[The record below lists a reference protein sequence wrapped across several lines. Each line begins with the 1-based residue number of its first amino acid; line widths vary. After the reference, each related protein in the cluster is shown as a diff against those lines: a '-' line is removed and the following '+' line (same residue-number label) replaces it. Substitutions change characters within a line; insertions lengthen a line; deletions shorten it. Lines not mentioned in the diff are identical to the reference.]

1 MLQQLEL
8 EQEAG
13 TVAPVSQRNKQA
25 MHRGDIHYL
34 QM

>member
-8 EQEAG
+8 EQEER
-13 TVAPVSQRNKQA
+13 TVTPASQHNKQA
-25 MHRGDIHYL
+25 MHRGDVHYL